1 MPESLKGMAGS
12 GNGPEPV
19 ELPLLPAATTLFLPV
34 SGNPIG
40 FNHFALAEWLLRSGS
55 GGERSGFSAERVVF
69 VVSNGK
75 HPDPTKPDADVSP
88 ADRFRIAQLAVEA
101 IADPERCFLARQAEL
116 AGDRPL
122 IGPDRIL
129 LDPREFRFKTAV
141 RTAQLVQ
148 VLYESG
154 VVPAD
159 PNEPLRWAVGAD
171 LVRRM
176 ADPAIFTD
184 ADILFLSQHLHF
196 AIMERDGDSA
206 RAAVEL
212 LRQRRGATL
221 AYRVLSLAE
230 VPAWLAPFLQLSSTL
245 VRHAAQ
251 SGDPLAGMLPRPA
264 AEYLAGRELYRRGRR
279 VAQLVTQTGATLGE
293 RSALQLTL
301 EGLQLQLDQEAAAV
315 DALLVARRAQGKPH
329 GLAIGEGTVGGVL
342 TQSLAGR
349 SGASRFLR
357 QARFFYDRQ
366 AKLNLLGEIPA
377 DFSAVSE
384 AGVIALARALRREA
398 AADYAL
404 VESGMAGPPDGV
416 RRSLKN
422 GQSWLAVAGP
432 EGESTELISLNP
444 FQTRREHMIHFSRR
458 ALSLLRKVLEQG

>member
-1 MPESLKGMAGS
+1 MPESLKGLTQS
-12 GNGPEPV
+12 EITFEPA
-19 ELPLLPAATTLFLPV
+19 ELPRLPAATTLFLPV
-34 SGNPIG
+34 TGNPIS
-40 FNHFALAEWLLRSGS
+40 FNHFALAEWLLRS
-55 GGERSGFSAERVVF
+55 RSGSERIVLVI
-69 VVSNGK
+69 SNGK

-88 ADRFRIAQLAVEA
+88 ADRYMIAQAAIEA
-101 IADPERCFLARQAEL
+101 IADPARCFLARQAEL
-116 AGDRPL
+116 AGEPL
-122 IGPDRIL
+122 LLNPERIL

-148 VLYESG
+148 MLRDSG
-154 VVPAD
+154 VVPGD
-159 PNEPLRWAVGAD
+159 PKELLHWAVGAD

-184 ADILFLSQHLHF
+184 ADIQFLSQNLHY
-196 AIMERDGDSA
+196 AILERDGDPA
-206 RAAVEL
+206 RAAVEM
-212 LRQRRGATL
+212 LRQRRGVTL
-221 AYRVLSLAE
+221 AYRVLGLAD

-245 VRHAAQ
+245 VRHAVQA
-251 SGDPLAGMLPRPA
+251 GDPLGGMLPLPA
-264 AEYLAGRELYRRGRR
+264 LEYLTSHGLYRKGRR
-279 VAQLVTQTGATLGE
+279 VAQLITPTGVTLGE

-315 DALLVARRAQGKPH
+315 TALLVGRRAQGKPH

-384 AGVIALARALRREA
+384 EGVRALAKALRREA

-422 GQSWLAVAGP
+422 GQTWLSVAGP
-432 EGESTELISLNP
+432 DGEQTELIVLNP
-444 FQTRREHMIHFSRR
+444 FQTRKEHMLHFSRR
-458 ALSLLRKVLEQG
+458 ALSLLRKVLERG